1 MSLLEDALEVFRMV
15 LDYFGV
21 PPEMLVP
28 VWDSRLCGQYRSV
41 VRMIGSN
48 LPLNPAP
55 RVYFQI
61 PLTTSRPH
69 GYVDLPTETPA
80 IPSFADVLWVL
91 EDEGDGFAKS
101 RHHLPAKTPARQRLR
116 PAGARQMQPE
126 ALEKISALESELLK
140 LRAQIATLVTA
151 TSGLS
156 ESHKAAG
163 TPLMSPIPA
172 AAALTSTPRCTPP
185 PPPPLPPPSPCSA
198 TLSVTELI
206 RRRKCAGKDADKK
219 RIQAVPSLPS
229 LLDVLKDLNQVKLRS
244 VERSPGGT
252 PVPRRRSRGGGATT
266 PKDPA
271 SLIAEA
277 LKRKF
282 AQHRHNLSDKENSL
296 ESSPFGSPDTP
307 KMVHH
312 ARRSQTLLHL

>member
-1 MSLLEDALEVFRMV
+1 MSLLEDALEVLRMV

-28 VWDSRLCGQYRSV
+28 VWDSRLCGQYRSM

-61 PLTTSRPH
+61 PLTT
-69 GYVDLPTETPA
+69 YADLPTEAPA
-80 IPSFADVLWVL
+80 IPSFADLLWVL
-91 EDEGDGFAKS
+91 EDEEDGFAKS
-101 RHHLPAKTPARQRLR
+101 RHHLPAKTPVRQRPR
-116 PAGARQMQPE
+116 PARQMQPE
-126 ALEKISALESELLK
+126 ALQKISALESELLK

-172 AAALTSTPRCTPP
+172 AALTSTPRCAPP
-185 PPPPLPPPSPCSA
+185 PPPPPPPPCPAAS
-198 TLSVTELI
+198 SVTELI
-206 RRRKCAGKDADKK
+206 RRRKCGGKDADKK
-219 RIQAVPSLPS
+219 RIQAVPSRPS

-252 PVPRRRSRGGGATT
+252 PVPRRRSRGGRATP

-312 ARRSQTLLHL
+312 PRRSQTFLHL